1 VFIFFNVFVII
12 FGVNTR
18 WSDYMNFLEK
28 YGIKIENK
36 DLLLMALTH
45 SSYSNEH
52 GAENYERLEFL
63 GDAVL
68 QLVTSEYFY
77 KTLNNSG
84 EGELSKVRASFVC
97 EEALAQYSKDIGIDK
112 WIRVGNGQLKDIND
126 TIIADCF
133 ESVLGAI
140 YLDKGFQIA
149 KDYVLK
155 NENLINCGYKNTGIH
170 KELGKNFQP
179 QYNMVAPICDINS
192 KILNEEEILKTYKS
206 KFRYYLGSF
215 HEKRGITFE
224 ITDNISKLDDLI
236 TLLKETERKQSI
248 NLRNKEYFVKLMENY
263 KGKANLVFGHIN
275 LSKYLEFLK
284 NNNGKEEEM
293 KEVQELIKKYGDNM
307 TLSGAL
313 MILPSNKKGI
323 RTSEYLYAGNSS
335 YLTKLNVSAGLVF
348 EIIKFSMKNNCHYC
362 NLGGIDGNLND
373 HLSIFKSKFNGQI
386 LEFCGEYDLP
396 INKFLYF
403 NYKNLYPI
411 LLKIYKKMR

>member
-1 VFIFFNVFVII
+1 
-12 FGVNTR
+12 
-18 WSDYMNFLEK
+18 MNFLEK

-155 NENLINCGYKNTGIH
+155 ILIPYVEEHHIF
-170 KELGKNFQP
+170 LG
-179 QYNMVAPICDINS
+179 D
-192 KILNEEEILKTYKS
+192 YKS
-206 KFRYYLGSF
+206 RLQEMVQTDKKSLDYRLVSESGPS
-215 HEKRGITFE
+215 HDKTF
-224 ITDNISKLDDLI
+224 
-236 TLLKETERKQSI
+236 
-248 NLRNKEYFVKLMENY
+248 
-263 KGKANLVFGHIN
+263 
-275 LSKYLEFLK
+275 
-284 NNNGKEEEM
+284 
-293 KEVQELIKKYGDNM
+293 
-307 TLSGAL
+307 
-313 MILPSNKKGI
+313 
-323 RTSEYLYAGNSS
+323 
-335 YLTKLNVSAGLVF
+335 VF
-348 EIIKFSMKNNCHYC
+348 EVIIN
-362 NLGGIDGNLND
+362 GIVYGRGTG
-373 HLSIFKSKFNGQI
+373 KSKKIAEQNAARDALQK
-386 LEFCGEYDLP
+386 EA
-396 INKFLYF
+396 KF
-403 NYKNLYPI
+403 
-411 LLKIYKKMR
+411 